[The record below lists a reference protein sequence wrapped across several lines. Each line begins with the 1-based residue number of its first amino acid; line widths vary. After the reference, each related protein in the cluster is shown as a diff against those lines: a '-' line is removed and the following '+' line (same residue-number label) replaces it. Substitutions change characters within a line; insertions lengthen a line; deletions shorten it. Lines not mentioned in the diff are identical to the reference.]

1 MLPFVLL
8 TLLFI
13 ALPALLIVVLG
24 KREQT
29 RLPSVRD
36 WMNNNSWIVSEI
48 VIGLSLVITANS
60 LAG

>member
-24 KREQT
+24 KRGQT
-29 RLPSVRD
+29 RLPNVRD
-36 WMNNNSWIVSEI
+36 WMNNNSWITSEI
-48 VIGLSLVITANS
+48 VIGLFVVITTNS